1 MSGGLSDEKQ
11 VNGIAGGGTSTK
23 RYQRGGDHDSGVRR
37 VSGAR
42 IKVIC

>member
-23 RYQRGGDHDSGVRR
+23 GTKEGETMTV
-37 VSGAR
+37 V
-42 IKVIC
+42 